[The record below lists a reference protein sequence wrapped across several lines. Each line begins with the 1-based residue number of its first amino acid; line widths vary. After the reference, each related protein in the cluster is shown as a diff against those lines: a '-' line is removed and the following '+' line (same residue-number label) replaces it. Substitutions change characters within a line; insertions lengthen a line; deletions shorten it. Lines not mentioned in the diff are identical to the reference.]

1 MKKITSLTILFLVL
15 VSCNIDKTNS
25 LFSHYNNRL
34 KEVYIGLESKNIDL
48 YSHLKILANND
59 SLTYY
64 KDLVVATK
72 IKNASDLIFENIKF
86 LKEQIKG
93 EVLEESKSLKIGET
107 TFLDSYFFKGNGLS
121 DQGSLFLNHL
131 TAYKDSLNAIL
142 PDDTNVKNILNSRF
156 DLSDISNLNN
166 EVKPWLV
173 YNFKGISSTVANAN
187 FTLMEY
193 DIIKI
198 FNSYLVDVI
207 SKNIT
212 KNPYQAKVIIGKST
226 FTQGEKVE
234 GTVIYGNFQD
244 YSLPDEVLVNGIKL
258 DKERLKK
265 GIIKVDIPTDN
276 IGIQNLDGIITF
288 DDEKVPNQLQFT
300 LNYKVVPKPK
310 LSETIDLITTSK
322 SKSSTT
328 KKSESKGLSKDEVL
342 KIIASKEPL
351 GTIKGL
357 FGKVSL
363 NVSTLIKSRVGA
375 IYIKNKLRL
384 RAVEF
389 YLKVPG
395 QASLIVKGDR
405 FNTRA
410 INLLRKSKK
419 GQVISILNIKSKID
433 DFPTLRIKKATP
445 VYITIK

>member
-1 MKKITSLTILFLVL
+1 MKKITCLTILFLVL
-15 VSCNIDKTNS
+15 VSCNIDKTNT

-34 KEVYIGLESKNIDL
+34 KEVYVVLESKNIDL
-48 YSHLKILANND
+48 YSHLKILAYND

-72 IKNASDLIFENIKF
+72 IKNASDLIFGNINF
-86 LKEQIKG
+86 LKEQIKE

-121 DQGSLFLNHL
+121 DQGILFFNHL

-142 PDDTNVKNILNSRF
+142 PNDSNVKNVLNSRF
-156 DLSDISNLNN
+156 DLSDITNLNS

-187 FTLMEY
+187 FTLMQY

-198 FNSYLVDVI
+198 FNSYLVNVI

-212 KNPYQAKVIIGKST
+212 KSPYQAKVIISKST
-226 FTQGEKVE
+226 FMQGEKVE
-234 GTVIYGNFQD
+234 GTVIYGSFQN

-258 DKERLKK
+258 DKERLQK

-288 DDEKVPNQLQFT
+288 DDKKVPNQLQFT
-300 LNYKVVPKPK
+300 LNYKVIPKPRRNEI
-310 LSETIDLITTSK
+310 LTLGEASK
-322 SKSSTT
+322 SKPSAKTIAV
-328 KKSESKGLSKDEVL
+328 SKGLSKNEVL
-342 KIIASKEPL
+342 DIIKAKEPL
-351 GTIKGL
+351 GTIKGIS
-357 FGKVSL
+357 GKVSL
-363 NVSTLIKSRVGA
+363 TLSSLLKASVGA
-375 IYIKNKLRL
+375 VYPKKKLKL
-384 RAVEF
+384 NAIEF

-395 QASLIVKGDR
+395 QASLIIKGNK
-405 FNTRA
+405 FNSRA
-410 INLLRKSKK
+410 INQLRKAKK
-419 GQVISILNIKSKID
+419 GQTISILNIKSKIKE
-433 DFPTLRIKKATP
+433 FPTLRIKKATP